1 VPSHGFSSGTQRG
14 GSATVSQNSAFHLA
28 SGGTITYTCS
38 NASAGTQDGAAT
50 MQYSNMRV
58 TAIQVGALH

>member
-1 VPSHGFSSGTQRG
+1 
-14 GSATVSQNSAFHLA
+14 VSQNSAFHLA

-38 NASAGTQDGAAT
+38 NAAFGTQDGVAT
-50 MQYSNMRV
+50 MQYGNMRL